1 MGSEKYSSEEYK
13 IVVKTVQ
20 TNAFKTL
27 CEALKEI
34 LTDTNLIFTP
44 EGIKIIAMDPSH
56 TVLVH
61 LKLEKESFE
70 EYFCTDKIT
79 AGISMLNFFKLIKTM
94 TNNDTLT
101 LYIERADE
109 NKLGIRIENG
119 EKNSI
124 TTYKLNLM
132 DLNEENIS
140 IPPAAFESI
149 ITLPSSDFQKIC
161 RDMSNLSTTIEIKS
175 VGQQLVFGCNGD
187 FASQETIIGQTTN
200 GLAFVKTNDST
211 DIIQGYYNL
220 KHLVLF
226 TKCTN
231 LCNQLEIYMKNNFPI
246 VIKFAV
252 GSLGCLKL
260 ALAPQC
266 PQNE

>member
-1 MGSEKYSSEEYK
+1 MNNLINNDYK
-13 IVVKTVQ
+13 IEVKTVQ

-34 LTDTNLIFTP
+34 LTDTNLIFGND
-44 EGIKIIAMDPSH
+44 GIKIIAMDPSH

-70 EYFCTDKIT
+70 IYNCNEKVIV
-79 AGISMLNFFKLIKTM
+79 GISMLNFFKLIKTM

-101 LYIERADE
+101 LYIEKSDE

-161 RDMSNLSTTIEIKS
+161 RDMSNLSETIEIKS
-175 VGQQLVFGCNGD
+175 VGTQLIFGCDGN
-187 FASQETIIGQTTN
+187 FASQETIIGQTST
-200 GLAFVKTNDST
+200 GLSFVKNNDNN

-231 LCNQLEIYMKNNFPI
+231 LCNQIEMYMKNNFPI
-246 VIKFAV
+246 VIKFSV
-252 GSLGCLKL
+252 GSLGSLKL

-266 PQNE
+266 QQNE

>member
-1 MGSEKYSSEEYK
+1 MSSSLYK
-13 IVVKTVQ
+13 LEVKTVQ

-34 LTDTNLIFTP
+34 LTDTNIIFSP
-44 EGIKIIAMDPSH
+44 DGIKIIAMDPSH

-61 LKLEKESFE
+61 LKLEKSSFE
-70 EYFCTDKIT
+70 EYNCNEKVIV
-79 AGISMLNFFKLIKTM
+79 GISMLNFFKLIKTM

-101 LYIERADE
+101 LFIEKNDE

-132 DLNEENIS
+132 DLNEDNIT

-149 ITLPSSDFQKIC
+149 ITLPSTDFQKIC
-161 RDMSNLSTTIEIKS
+161 RDMSNLSDTIEIKS
-175 VGQQLVFGCNGD
+175 VGQQLVFGCNGN
-187 FASQETIIGQTTN
+187 FASQETVIGQTST
-200 GLAFVKTNDST
+200 GLSFVKTTDST

-231 LCNQLEIYMKNNFPI
+231 LCNQIEIYMKNNFPI
-246 VIKFAV
+246 VIKFSV
-252 GSLGCLKL
+252 GSLGSLKL

-266 PQNE
+266 QQNE

>member
-1 MGSEKYSSEEYK
+1 MSSSLYK
-13 IVVKTVQ
+13 LEVKTVQ

-34 LTDTNLIFTP
+34 LTDTNIIFSTD
-44 EGIKIIAMDPSH
+44 GIKIIAMDPSH

-61 LKLEKESFE
+61 LKLEKSSFE
-70 EYFCTDKIT
+70 EYNCDEKVVV
-79 AGISMLNFFKLIKTM
+79 GISMLNFFKLIKTM

-101 LYIERADE
+101 LFIEKNDE

-132 DLNEENIS
+132 DLNEDNIT

-149 ITLPSSDFQKIC
+149 ITLPSTDFQKIC
-161 RDMSNLSTTIEIKS
+161 RDMSNLSDTIEIKS
-175 VGQQLVFGCNGD
+175 VCQQLVFGCNGN
-187 FASQETIIGQTTN
+187 FASQETVIGQTST
-200 GLAFVKTNDST
+200 GLSFVKTTDST

-231 LCNQLEIYMKNNFPI
+231 LCNQIEIYMKNNFPI
-246 VIKFAV
+246 VIKFSV
-252 GSLGCLKL
+252 GSLGSLKL

-266 PQNE
+266 QQND

>member
-1 MGSEKYSSEEYK
+1 MNNHDDYIIE
-13 IVVKTVQ
+13 VKTVQ

-34 LTDTNLIFTP
+34 LTDTNLIFSDD
-44 EGIKIIAMDPSH
+44 GIKIIAMDPSH
-56 TVLVH
+56 TILVH
-61 LKLEKESFE
+61 LKLDHTSFE
-70 EYFCTDKIT
+70 EYYCSEKTVV
-79 AGISMLNFFKLIKTM
+79 GVSMLNFFKLIKTM

-101 LYIERADE
+101 LFIEKSDV

-119 EKNSI
+119 EKNSM
-124 TTYKLNLM
+124 TNYKLNLM
-132 DLNEENIS
+132 DLNEEQIS

-161 RDMSNLSTTIEIKS
+161 RDMSNLSDTIEIKS
-175 VGQQLVFGCNGD
+175 VGSNLIFSCSGN
-187 FASQETIIGQTTN
+187 FASQETIIGQTSS
-200 GLAFVKTNDST
+200 GLAFVKNADNT
-211 DIIQGYYNL
+211 DINQGYYNL

-231 LCNQLEIYMKNNFPI
+231 LCNQIEMYMKNNFPI
-246 VIKFAV
+246 VIKFSV
-252 GSLGCLKL
+252 GSLGSLKL

-266 PQNE
+266 SDNN

>member
-1 MGSEKYSSEEYK
+1 MYVATCNG
-13 IVVKTVQ
+13 
-20 TNAFKTL
+20 
-27 CEALKEI
+27 ALKEI
-34 LTDTNLIFTP
+34 LTDTNIIFSP
-44 EGIKIIAMDPSH
+44 DGIKIIAMDPSH

-61 LKLEKESFE
+61 LKLEKSSFE
-70 EYFCTDKIT
+70 EYNCNEKVIV
-79 AGISMLNFFKLIKTM
+79 GISMLNFFKLIKTM

-101 LYIERADE
+101 LFIEKNDE

-132 DLNEENIS
+132 DLNEDNIT

-149 ITLPSSDFQKIC
+149 ITLPSTDFQKIC
-161 RDMSNLSTTIEIKS
+161 RDMSNLSDTIEIKS
-175 VGQQLVFGCNGD
+175 VGQQLVFGCNGN
-187 FASQETIIGQTTN
+187 FASQETVIGQTST
-200 GLAFVKTNDST
+200 GLSFVKTTDST

-231 LCNQLEIYMKNNFPI
+231 LCNQIEIYMKNNFPI
-246 VIKFAV
+246 VIKFSV
-252 GSLGCLKL
+252 GSLGSLKL

-266 PQNE
+266 QQNE

>member
-1 MGSEKYSSEEYK
+1 MSSENSSLYK
-13 IVVKTVQ
+13 LEVKTVQ

-34 LTDTNLIFTP
+34 LTDTNIIFS
-44 EGIKIIAMDPSH
+44 EDGIKIIAMDPSH

-61 LKLEKESFE
+61 LKLDKNSFE
-70 EYFCTDKIT
+70 EYHCNEKVIV
-79 AGISMLNFFKLIKTM
+79 GISMLNFFKLIKTM

-101 LYIERADE
+101 LFIEKSDE

-132 DLNEENIS
+132 DLNEDNIT

-149 ITLPSSDFQKIC
+149 ITLPSTDFQKIC
-161 RDMSNLSTTIEIKS
+161 RDMSNLSDTIEIKS
-175 VGQQLVFGCNGD
+175 VGQQLVFGCNGN
-187 FASQETIIGQTTN
+187 FASQETVIGQTSA
-200 GLAFVKTNDST
+200 GLSFVKTTDST

-231 LCNQLEIYMKNNFPI
+231 LCNQIEIYMKNNFPI
-246 VIKFAV
+246 VIRFAV
-252 GSLGCLKL
+252 GSLGSLKL

-266 PQNE
+266 QQND